1 VQLTRFEFVIN
12 LPTARALG
20 LDPPISL
27 LARTDE
33 VIE

>member
-1 VQLTRFEFVIN
+1 MSGLPALT
-12 LPTARALG
+12 

>member
-1 VQLTRFEFVIN
+1 MSGLPALT
-12 LPTARALG
+12 

-27 LARTDE
+27 PARTDE

>member
-1 VQLTRFEFVIN
+1 MFQQRIVGMVAQPC
-12 LPTARALG
+12 LPLG

-27 LARTDE
+27 LARADE